1 MINYEGNTDLR
12 RKKRNERRKTLFQK
26 AAELTT
32 IAGGDIFI
40 KYVDENGKQFVYTN
54 KQEIWNDY
62 VTHGIRPDK
71 TNTEDQRNEE
81 VTKPTPTKKSKFDLS
96 FAQNIPESIPSI
108 PFRRL
113 NQNQEED
120 DTYITI
126 EIAPEQLQPSTSFD
140 QSKSSRPVT
149 PPLPSTFSDPTTSE
163 LPATIIQP
171 YSPSQQSKSSHP
183 ATTPLLSASSDSTTS
198 ELPATMIQPSSPS
211 QQSKSSHP
219 ATTPLLSAS
228 SDSTTSEQP
237 ATIIQPSSPSKQS
250 ISPQPATTPLLSPS
264 SGSTTSEQPAT
275 IIQPSSSQRSKSS
288 QPATSTTPIPST
300 SFQLPEM
307 QHDDRKR
314 SRRLASTKLA
324 SLLSKYEKKKQVK
337 NQSNICFICKGKYKR
352 SDDKKNPWV
361 GCENEHQCHSWAHF
375 KCIGWGQFIGT
386 DVTNKKYMCPACL

>member
-237 ATIIQPSSPSKQS
+237 ATIIQPSS
-250 ISPQPATTPLLSPS
+250 
-264 SGSTTSEQPAT
+264 
-275 IIQPSSSQRSKSS
+275 SQRSKSS